1 MTIDLPLADRLTSP
15 SEVCVTIPLSPEAVW
30 DILAD
35 PRTYP
40 DWLAG
45 AQRIRHVDSQF
56 PQAGTKFDHEVGP
69 AEEVTVADDTKSLGA
84 HRPDR
89 LDLEVHAGPMQG
101 VVEFHL
107 AATSGGTEVR
117 MREAPIG
124 AFRAAMPLIRPVLY
138 LRNKGSLARLRAKY
152 AEA

>member
-1 MTIDLPLADRLTSP
+1 MTIDLPLVERLTSP
-15 SEVCVTIPLSPEAVW
+15 AEVRVTIPLAPEAVW

-35 PRTYP
+35 PTTYP

-56 PQAGTKFDHEVGP
+56 PKAGTKFDHEVGP
-69 AEEVTVADDTKSLGA
+69 AEEVTVADDTRSLGA

-107 AATSGGTEVR
+107 QAASAGTEVC
-117 MREAPIG
+117 MREMPIG
-124 AFRAAMPLIRPVLY
+124 AARAAMPVLRLLLY
-138 LRNKGSLARLRAKY
+138 LRNKGSLERLRARY
-152 AEA
+152 AS